1 MLIYMRFLFIVV
13 GQVRCLD
20 TFNKLLDKL
29 KLEDIIYCGY
39 SDDKIHFSP
48 KKNTDFVTIS
58 DLSEINKL
66 LPKNLNKSYF
76 QRNMIQWFHL
86 HNCIINKY
94 NKIKGYDVIVRIRT
108 DTIIK
113 EDINLFKEKISN
125 IDDDTIY
132 SASDKMFISKS
143 QCFLENFKDF
153 YDSIESSKVGW
164 KSEPQFQSFIRKKF
178 KKSYSIETLN
188 LKVKYIN
195 RGNFIRNRFDPQLE
209 AYGFRADGFGFKRQ
223 WRRRGLVSPTTYQK
237 LRFGT

>member
-1 MLIYMRFLFIVV
+1 MSFLFIIV
-13 GQVRCLD
+13 GQVRCLN
-20 TFNKLLDKL
+20 TFSKLLDKL

-39 SDDKIHFSP
+39 SDDIIHFSL

-58 DLSEINKL
+58 DISEIIKL

-94 NKIKGYDVIVRIRT
+94 NKIKGYDFIVKIRT
-108 DTIIK
+108 DTIIQ

-125 IDDDTIY
+125 IDDYTIY
-132 SASDKMFISKS
+132 FNTDKMFISKS

-153 YDSIESSKVGW
+153 YDSIECSKKGMW
-164 KSEPQFQSFIRKKF
+164 ASELQTQLFISKKF

-188 LKVKYIN
+188 LKVIYIN
-195 RGNFIRNRFDPQLE
+195 RGNFKKIPGEGRSIIF
-209 AYGFRADGFGFKRQ
+209 
-223 WRRRGLVSPTTYQK
+223 
-237 LRFGT
+237 

>member
-1 MLIYMRFLFIVV
+1 MSFLFIIV
-13 GQVRCLD
+13 GQVRCLN

-39 SDDKIHFSP
+39 SDDQIHFSS

-58 DLSEINKL
+58 DISEIIKL

-94 NKIKGYDVIVRIRT
+94 NKIKGYDFIVKIRT

-125 IDDDTIY
+125 IDDYTIY
-132 SASDKMFISKS
+132 FATDKMFISKS

-153 YDSIESSKVGW
+153 YDSIECSKKGMW
-164 KSEPQFQSFIRKKF
+164 ASEPQTQLFIRKKF

-188 LKVKYIN
+188 LKVIYIN
-195 RGNFIRNRFDPQLE
+195 RGNFKKIPGEGRSIIF
-209 AYGFRADGFGFKRQ
+209 
-223 WRRRGLVSPTTYQK
+223 
-237 LRFGT
+237 